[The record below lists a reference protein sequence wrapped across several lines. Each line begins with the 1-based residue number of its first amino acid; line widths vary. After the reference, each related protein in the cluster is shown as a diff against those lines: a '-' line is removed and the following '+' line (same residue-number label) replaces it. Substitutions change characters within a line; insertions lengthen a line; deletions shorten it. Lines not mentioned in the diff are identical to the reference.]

1 MLVLV
6 LALVQAPALVLVL
19 VLVLVQVRC
28 WCWCG
33 SDVVLVPVLG
43 RVRSRR
49 AAASSTD
56 STDRGGR
63 IAATISSSLG
73 ACRIRTGAV
82 HIGIMDQLLQMKPDA
97 RRFML
102 GGISMVMSLVS
113 FSVCASAQYK

>member
-33 SDVVLVPVLG
+33 SDVSWCRCLVPREKQEG
-43 RVRSRR
+43 R
-49 AAASSTD
+49 STD